1 MRFTTLFTSL
11 SLAVAA
17 YAMPLVTRTE
27 NSVSSATDI
36 LNNLNSELLTISN
49 DIRKSPL
56 LSTMQR
62 HAMSMATDY
71 QAKRVF

>member
-27 NSVSSATDI
+27 DSVSSATDI

-49 DIRKSPL
+49 DIRMSPL
-56 LSTMQR
+56 FCMMQMYE
-62 HAMSMATDY
+62 MSMATDY